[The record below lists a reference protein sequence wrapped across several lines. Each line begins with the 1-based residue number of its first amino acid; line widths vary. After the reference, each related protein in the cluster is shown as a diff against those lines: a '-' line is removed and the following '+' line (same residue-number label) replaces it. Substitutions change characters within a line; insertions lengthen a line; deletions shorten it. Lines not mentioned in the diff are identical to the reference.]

1 VTRRLTL
8 RQEARSDLA
17 DAASWYEDQ
26 RPGLGS
32 DFVAEARQLL
42 QQVADR
48 PAQFRAVG
56 KDVRRAQLRR
66 FPYIIYFLVDPEE
79 VLILAV
85 VHKRRHPD
93 LWRQRLESLQ

>member
-1 VTRRLTL
+1 MTRRLVL

-17 DAASWYEDQ
+17 SAASWYEDQ

-32 DFVAEARQLL
+32 DLVAEARQLFQL
-42 QQVADR
+42 IAAH
-48 PAQFRAVG
+48 PAQFQAVAQ
-56 KDVRRAQLRR
+56 DVRRAQLNR
-66 FPYIIYFLVDPEE
+66 FPYAVYFGVDTDE

-93 LWRQRLESLQ
+93 IWRQRLER